1 MQWST
6 LFSETRPGD
15 SSPRQ
20 TSEDRTNFER
30 DFDRVVFSSAFRR
43 LQDKTQVIPLPDND
57 FVHTRLTHSLEVSCV
72 GRSLGKMVGR
82 EIIARHKLQNLH
94 SSDFGAVVAA
104 AALAHDIGNPPFGH
118 SGEAAISDYFL
129 NGNGKRFKD
138 AIGDETLWQDL
149 VNFEGNANGFRL
161 LTAYD
166 QSTGGGSINLTF
178 SSLAAFAKYPTRSH
192 KTNTEHQWRGSQK
205 KYGYFADDQA
215 LFERIF
221 TELGIEKL
229 PGTDYAWHRHP
240 LAFLVEAA
248 DDICY
253 RIIDFEDGL
262 RMRLIGDKEGTDL
275 LKKVAGHFYNE
286 ERFKRIDPK
295 NKNEQRGYLR
305 AVCISRLIDEAFTA
319 FMDHE
324 SEILSGK
331 FDKALLKVFPAE
343 LEQPLK
349 QINDLSVNNIYKS
362 RSVLEIEAAGFNVVA
377 ELLDLFI
384 NAAID
389 DHQYG
394 KELKKKKPYSEK
406 ILSILPDQFLFKG
419 EAHGRDLYLRILR
432 ICEFVAG
439 MTDTYA
445 VNIYRKLK
453 GIELPR

>member
-6 LFSETRPGD
+6 LFSEARPGD
-15 SSPRQ
+15 KEPRRA
-20 TSEDRTNFER
+20 TEDRTNFER

-82 EIIARHKLQNLH
+82 EIIARYNLKNLH

-118 SGEAAISDYFL
+118 SGEAAISNYFI
-129 NGNGKRFKD
+129 NGNGQRFREQI
-138 AIGDETLWQDL
+138 ADESLWQDL
-149 VNFEGNANGFRL
+149 VSFEGNANGFRL
-161 LTAYD
+161 LTAHD
-166 QSTGGGSINLTF
+166 QGGSINLTY
-178 SSLAAFAKYPTRSH
+178 SSLGAFAKYPTRSH
-192 KTNTEHQWRGSQK
+192 KTNTAHSWRSSQK
-205 KYGYFADDQA
+205 KYGYFQADKEIFASIFQHLEIDQ
-215 LFERIF
+215 
-221 TELGIEKL
+221 L
-229 PGTDYAWHRHP
+229 PGTDYAWMRHP

-262 RMRLIGDKEGTDL
+262 RIRLIDTKEGTDL
-275 LKKVAGHFYNE
+275 LKAVAGKFYSE
-286 ERFKRIDPK
+286 ERYNRIGND
-295 NKNEQRGYLR
+295 NVSEQRGYLR
-305 AVCISRLIDEAFTA
+305 AVSISRLIDEAFTA

-324 SEILSGK
+324 TEIISGQ
-331 FDKALLKVFPAE
+331 FDKALLKVFPSE
-343 LEQPLK
+343 LEAPLK

-384 NAAID
+384 ISTID
-389 DHQYG
+389 K
-394 KELKKKKPYSEK
+394 KEFGDQLKSRKPYSEK
-406 ILSILPDQFLFKG
+406 ILSILPKSLQKPFSG
-419 EAHGRDLYLRILR
+419 EPQGYDLYLHILR
-432 ICEFVAG
+432 ICQFVAG
-439 MTDTYA
+439 MTDSYA